1 MELPR
6 MELSNI
12 AKVRQALPPD
22 HIAEITGEIATRLQA
37 AGLGEKVSPG
47 QRVAITA
54 GSRGMGGFKEILKAI
69 VAEVRSCG
77 AEPFLIPAMGSHGG
91 ATAEGQV
98 AILKGYGITE
108 EAIGC
113 PIRATMDTVCL
124 GRAEN
129 GAEVHYDRYAY
140 EADATIV
147 LGRCKTHPILHEGN
161 GSGLLKMTTIGL
173 GKQTGAQE
181 AHSHGLA
188 ESVQAVSKVALE
200 KGNVILGINVVE
212 NGYRQ
217 PYHIEVAE
225 PAAFWESDRRC
236 LEMARAFVAR
246 VPFDRL
252 DVLVISYIGKDVSG
266 GGMDPNIT
274 GFWRAEGEG
283 ERVPDYK
290 RIVVL
295 DLTEQTRGN
304 ALGIGQADF
313 TTRRLVEKIDH
324 RATTINMLTAASRDG
339 RLIEAAVPIALE
351 SDREAI
357 EVALRAAVPDRS
369 PRVCWIRS
377 TDELGEMWVSEAL
390 LPEVRQNPQLEV
402 LGGPVPWPFDETGNA
417 DWQGAAQGQEEEAV
431 YGS

>member
-1 MELPR
+1 
-6 MELSNI
+6 
-12 AKVRQALPPD
+12 
-22 HIAEITGEIATRLQA
+22 
-37 AGLGEKVSPG
+37 
-47 QRVAITA
+47 
-54 GSRGMGGFKEILKAI
+54 
-69 VAEVRSCG
+69 
-77 AEPFLIPAMGSHGG
+77 MGSHGG
-91 ATAEGQV
+91 ATAGGQ
-98 AILKGYGITE
+98 AEILEGYGITE
-108 EAIGC
+108 EVMGC
-113 PIRATMDTVCL
+113 PIRATMDTVRL

-129 GAEVHYDRYAY
+129 GAGVHYDRYAH

-147 LGRCKTHPILHEGN
+147 VGRCKTHPILHEGN

-173 GKQTGAQE
+173 GKQRGAQE

-188 ESVQAVSKVALE
+188 ESVQAVPKVALE

-217 PYHIEVAE
+217 PYHIEVVE
-225 PAAFWESDRRC
+225 PQEFWESDRRC
-236 LEMARAFVAR
+236 LEKARAFVAR
-246 VPFDRL
+246 VPFDCL

-266 GGMDPNIT
+266 GGMDPNVT

-357 EVALRAAVPDRS
+357 EVALRAAVPEAP

-377 TDELGEMWVSEAL
+377 TDDLGEMWVSEAL
-390 LPEVRQNPQLEV
+390 LPEVRQSPQLEL
-402 LGGPVPWPFDETGNA
+402 LGELGAWPFDETGNA
-417 DWQGAAQGQEEEAV
+417 DWHSLIQGQAGEAA